1 MRYLFILIISGVL
14 FGQDVLNLK
23 SGESLEGVFYG
34 KVGKDLVFQSLGDAE
49 TKKYPIWDVTSIKTV
64 NMEYFYPFD
73 ILTKEEEEE
82 EEKRNLEISPQNGLI
97 IVGGMNLSNQTYE
110 EDTDGMNIK
119 YMNGYNLYVEGSF
132 SIARFGVGINQR
144 GVKLNQSETSMGM
157 TVSADG
163 EQNLNYLTIHF
174 NYPLLIKEK
183 EILFLGLQLGK
194 GLRGEAKIKQSIS
207 GTGLFDGTNVDS
219 YDIDAEDMDLE
230 YGLFLGGDYIVNDK
244 IGIRVSYFKGLSET
258 VEDSKAKN
266 NTISFSFFYSLK

>member
-1 MRYLFILIISGVL
+1 MPLH
-14 FGQDVLNLK
+14 
-23 SGESLEGVFYG
+23 
-34 KVGKDLVFQSLGDAE
+34 
-49 TKKYPIWDVTSIKTV
+49 
-64 NMEYFYPFD
+64 
-73 ILTKEEEEE
+73 
-82 EEKRNLEISPQNGLI
+82 
-97 IVGGMNLSNQTYE
+97 
-110 EDTDGMNIK
+110 
-119 YMNGYNLYVEGSF
+119 VEGSF